1 MKHILRR
8 SSSLVAL
15 MMALLMLSGCFSSEP
30 TTKAALCETFDA
42 LGKELLTTHILSD
55 NAVFRRAG
63 DLADAAG
70 QYEASPA
77 VKSEAKRIRKIAD
90 SDSTSA
96 GELLNATQAVAD
108 VCGHPLGIGGS
119 SPSASGTANSSASGS
134 TPAVPSSLTERLAE
148 FDKLPFAQPNDSLR
162 DPRGTIASRI
172 VLRWSKIASETT
184 AYPDSRYLWGIVEDP
199 NSQLG
204 QKIAS
209 SRLYEDFTSL
219 PEEERGNLDSLATE
233 RTIPN
238 IEIASR
244 SLTGPL
250 TLHVKFEQDHWLVL
264 GLQDGGTVY
273 GTMAAPAT
281 AAATNDARLRK
292 NASLKDVVAS
302 LEELRVNAIRT
313 GDPGALDRYYGSPD
327 SDGHREDAGKAQSL
341 DPSYRQTITNLKAV
355 KDETQ
360 DMSWVVNFDT
370 EDGHVRLADVVWY
383 GGSGNDDPG
392 HWYVG
397 GRYTTD

>member
-1 MKHILRR
+1 
-8 SSSLVAL
+8 
-15 MMALLMLSGCFSSEP
+15 
-30 TTKAALCETFDA
+30 
-42 LGKELLTTHILSD
+42 
-55 NAVFRRAG
+55 
-63 DLADAAG
+63 
-70 QYEASPA
+70 
-77 VKSEAKRIRKIAD
+77 
-90 SDSTSA
+90 
-96 GELLNATQAVAD
+96 

-119 SPSASGTANSSASGS
+119 SPSASGTASSSQSGS
-134 TPAVPSSLTERLAE
+134 TPAVPSSLAERLAE
-148 FDKLPFAQPNDSLR
+148 FDKLAFAQPNDSLR
-162 DPRGTIASRI
+162 DPRETIASRI
-172 VLRWSKIASETT
+172 VFRWSKIASETT

-209 SRLYEDFTSL
+209 TKLYEDFTSL
-219 PEEERGNLDSLATE
+219 PEEERDNLDSLSTE

-238 IEIASR
+238 VQIASR

-250 TLHVKFEQDHWLVL
+250 TLHVKFEQNHWLVL

-302 LEELRVNAIRT
+302 LEELRVNAIHT
-313 GDPGALDRYYGSPD
+313 GDPGALDSYYGSPD
-327 SDGHREDAGKAQSL
+327 SDGHREDAAKARSL
-341 DPSYRQTITNLKAV
+341 DPSYRQTITDFRAV

-360 DMSWVVNFDT
+360 DMSWVVTFDT
-370 EDGHVRLADVVWY
+370 ENGHVRLADVVWHD
-383 GGSGNDDPG
+383 GFGNDDPG

-397 GRYTTD
+397 GRYTTG